1 MKTVSGVILFALMI
15 FPSFAGVRGEQGK
28 SAPAIAQSIETATED
43 ELSRLRAEVI
53 KTLEASRER
62 LEKLLAIYERNH
74 KSLAEEFEKRRL
86 FYQQGYISRM
96 ELEETERALADTLMH
111 AEEVR
116 RWILEDA
123 IAMTEAVMR
132 DELMKLPPAAPGAYR
147 ETVTFIRFD
156 GSLLWSL
163 GDAGKIKQFFSD
175 NFGRA
180 LPISAFGQTAVHD
193 RMKFDH
199 RDAMDVAVHPD
210 STEGRTLMAHLRQQ
224 GIPFIAFRGKLPGSA
239 TGAHIHVGKPS
250 LRNADR

>member
-1 MKTVSGVILFALMI
+1 MKTLSGAILLALLI
-15 FPSFAGVRGEQGK
+15 LPSIATVRGEQVK
-28 SAPAIAQSIETATED
+28 STPAPVPARQSAAEE

-53 KTLEASRER
+53 KTLEASKER
-62 LEKLLAIYERNH
+62 LEKLLAIYEKNH
-74 KSLAEEFEKRRL
+74 KSLAEEFEKRRV
-86 FYQQGYISRM
+86 FYQKGYISRT
-96 ELEETERALADTLMH
+96 ELEETERALADTWVH

-116 RWILEDA
+116 RWILEGDIA
-123 IAMTEAVMR
+123 ITEALMR
-132 DELMKLPPAAPGAYR
+132 DELMKLPPAVPGEYR
-147 ETVTFIRFD
+147 ETVTLIRFD
-156 GSLLWSL
+156 GSLPWSL

-180 LPISAFGQTAVHD
+180 LPISAFGQTTVHD

-224 GIPFIAFRGKLPGSA
+224 GIPFIAFRGKLPGST
-239 TGAHIHVGKPS
+239 TGAHIHIGKPS